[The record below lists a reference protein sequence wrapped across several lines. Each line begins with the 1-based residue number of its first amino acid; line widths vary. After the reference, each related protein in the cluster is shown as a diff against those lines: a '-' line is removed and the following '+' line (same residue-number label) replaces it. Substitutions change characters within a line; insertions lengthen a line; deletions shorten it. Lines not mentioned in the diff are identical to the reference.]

1 MIPVTPMRLLGIGAM
16 LKMLAGSVLLLL
28 KTAYAL
34 IKRLKMRLFS
44 LYLLVAVL
52 LVKMG
57 AVKQKSSVYYGLIVA
72 GILLFLISLSAFSR
86 ALNEKE
92 GQPAR
97 SKKRT
102 KGKEPTPQQV
112 TLPQGNF
119 VLTPVDQNGNP
130 VSVAQ
135 PAPVYTAPAAQY
147 APMAAKEQFEP
158 RTEALPPPE
167 APPVYYR
174 VAQNPKYVMAEYSDR
189 VELYYETPRGLK
201 YVRTDYKTR
210 G

>member
-1 MIPVTPMRLLGIGAM
+1 MIPVTPMRLLGIGTM
-16 LKMLAGSVLLLL
+16 LKMLAGSFLLLL

-34 IKRLKMRLFS
+34 LKRLKMRFFS

-52 LVKMG
+52 LVQIG
-57 AVKQKSSVYYGLIVA
+57 AVKEKSSVYYGLIVA

-92 GQPAR
+92 GNPVR
-97 SKKRT
+97 KKKP
-102 KGKEPTPQQV
+102 KGKAETPQAV
-112 TLPQGNF
+112 SLPQGNF

-130 VSVAQ
+130 VYPVA
-135 PAPVYTAPAAQY
+135 PAPVYTAPTNQY
-147 APMAAKEQFEP
+147 APMAPKERFEP

-167 APPVYYR
+167 APPTYYR
-174 VAQNPKYVMAEYSDR
+174 VAQNPKYVMAEYADR

>member
-16 LKMLAGSVLLLL
+16 IKMLAGSVLLLL

-34 IKRLKMRLFS
+34 IKRLKMRFFS

-52 LVKMG
+52 LVKIG
-57 AVKQKSSVYYGLIVA
+57 AVKEKSSVYYGLIVA

-86 ALNEKE
+86 SLNERE
-92 GQPAR
+92 GNPV
-97 SKKRT
+97 RT
-102 KGKEPTPQQV
+102 KKSKAKAEAPRQV

-130 VSVAQ
+130 VYPTA
-135 PAPVYTAPAAQY
+135 PAPVYSAPTQQY
-147 APMAAKEQFEP
+147 APMPAKERFEP

-174 VAQNPKYVMAEYSDR
+174 VAQNPKYVMAEYVDR